1 MSEITFI
8 ASQNSLPEIVRTGAR
23 LIKVKDA
30 SQVNDQQETE
40 TSKGLNEESELL
52 FIDNEN
58 LFNNLSISKCSNLPN
73 GFKKY
78 ITLEHVYI
86 IEARLKT
93 NFIHQTF
100 DYILNLPKY
109 IEIELWSI
117 WDGYEEQPIKYRRIK
132 RDELSYNDLEFFL
145 DGSCCLV
152 IEK

>member
-30 SQVNDQQETE
+30 SQINDQQETE
-40 TSKGLNEESELL
+40 TSKELNEESELL

-58 LFNNLSISKCSNLPN
+58 LFNHLSISKCSNLPN

-100 DYILNLPKY
+100 DYILNLPNY